1 VAKLAGLPE
10 EVLKN
15 AKHVSEEFEE
25 VMNGIDME
33 QQRKVFELSNKS
45 AKQSV
50 ENIMQLV
57 ESGDLEQLRGL
68 WDELRS

>member
-33 QQRKVFELSNKS
+33 QQRKVFELSDKS

>member
-10 EVLKN
+10 EVLEN

-33 QQRKVFELSNKS
+33 QQRKVFELSDKS

-57 ESGDLEQLRGL
+57 KSGDLEQLRGL